1 MSIWTARLLNDYD
14 RPEGL
19 RIVREAADMHPQGRV
34 TERNVDKL
42 VRPDEGQQLRE
53 SYAPLPALSG
63 DPDEIAGGSSACP
76 GSSSRAEPLLGSE
89 WLRGHETAMLGLA
102 LDRVRADL
110 GRVEGSVRGFAS
122 TIPAIR
128 SSRASPRR

>member
-76 GSSSRAEPLLGSE
+76 GSSRAEPLLGSE
-89 WLRGHETAMLGLA
+89 WLRGHETAMLGVGA
-102 LDRVRADL
+102 RPRA
-110 GRVEGSVRGFAS
+110 RGPWAC
-122 TIPAIR
+122 
-128 SSRASPRR
+128 